1 MSDAELE
8 PTFFTNGQI
17 YLGWLDR
24 LRVLFGRPVR
34 FHIQLDTEM
43 PDYAGGSKSH
53 LHTSVDPIFPR
64 RRPKPMGDTVIVTDE
79 ERVARLL
86 MGGTE

>member
-34 FHIQLDTEM
+34 FHIQLDTEI

-53 LHTSVDPIFPR
+53 LHTSVDRIFPR
-64 RRPKPMGDTVIVTDE
+64 RNKPMGEMAIVTDE

-86 MGGTE
+86 MGGAE